1 MKMEN
6 KKYKTT
12 FTAAKVSRRSDE
24 GYHKQYIQ
32 EKESQSDQAACLWI
46 FRKKGR
52 YFYHTVLPGSGFSM
66 EVEITGKGLVKAT
79 VIDAETNEPYTLHLT
94 DSASGSFI
102 TGVKMDYE
110 QVLTDI
116 AEHCFEP
123 DVFKGTQ
130 TKAIIAYVRET
141 YGDELEFLWAKTP
154 DNAIWRRKDTQK
166 WYAAV
171 LTVSR
176 SKLGLPSDEMAEIID
191 LRIEPEQM
199 EATVDNKKYFPGW
212 HMNKRSWY
220 TIILDGSVPEEEI
233 YNRIDRSYRLATK

>member
-1 MKMEN
+1 MKDIIN
-6 KKYKTT
+6 N
-12 FTAAKVSRRSDE
+12 
-24 GYHKQYIQ
+24 
-32 EKESQSDQAACLWI
+32 I
-46 FRKKGR
+46 FRRRKVNLIRLPAYGFSEKKGR

-123 DVFKGTQ
+123 DVFKGIQ

>member
-1 MKMEN
+1 
-6 KKYKTT
+6 
-12 FTAAKVSRRSDE
+12 
-24 GYHKQYIQ
+24 
-32 EKESQSDQAACLWI
+32 
-46 FRKKGR
+46 
-52 YFYHTVLPGSGFSM
+52 
-66 EVEITGKGLVKAT
+66 
-79 VIDAETNEPYTLHLT
+79 
-94 DSASGSFI
+94 
-102 TGVKMDYE
+102 MDYE

-123 DVFKGTQ
+123 DVFKGIQ

-176 SKLGLPSDEMAEIID
+176 SKLGLPSDGMAEIID

>member
-1 MKMEN
+1 MKDIIN
-6 KKYKTT
+6 N
-12 FTAAKVSRRSDE
+12 
-24 GYHKQYIQ
+24 
-32 EKESQSDQAACLWI
+32 I
-46 FRKKGR
+46 FRRRKVNLTRLPAYGFSENEGR

-66 EVEITGKGLVKAT
+66 EVEITGKGLVNAT

-171 LTVSR
+171 LTISR